1 MTRRN
6 RRQGWGVL
14 GLLAALLS
22 LISAGPAATA
32 QTAPAPAEQLA
43 AIRNLLRE
51 GGAGAGAALRTMAT
65 SDPDL
70 AVREQAIL
78 ALAQVGGPDS
88 IPALAEIAVSPPS
101 RAVALAAFNS
111 VHALR
116 ERFPLADP
124 PQVTIKALTP
134 LGAGK
139 EIEIEATV
147 VSPVDRPHTRVRL
160 AAPKG
165 LRPVREKEETLPG
178 YQGPLKAGQPVTVRA
193 TFVADAPGFFEV
205 RLTTRVSLDRVDAT
219 TYTAPLYL
227 DVKEGSGTASTTP
240 PVDRSKGNRH
250 TVTLD

>member
-22 LISAGPAATA
+22 LIPAGPAHA
-32 QTAPAPAEQLA
+32 APAPAEQLA

-51 GGAGAGAALRTMAT
+51 GGAGAGAALRTMAA

-70 AVREQAIL
+70 GVREQAIL

-88 IPALAEIAVSPPS
+88 IPALVEIAVSPPS

-116 ERFPLADP
+116 ERFPLANP

-139 EIEIEATV
+139 EIEIEATM
-147 VSPVDRPHTRVRL
+147 VSPVDRPHARVRL

-165 LRPVREKEETLPG
+165 LRPVREKGEALPG
-178 YQGPLKAGQPVTVRA
+178 YQGPLKAGQPVTVRG
-193 TFVADAPGFFEV
+193 TFVADAPGYFEV

-219 TYTAPLYL
+219 TYAAPLYL
-227 DVKEGSGTASTTP
+227 DIKEGSGTATTTP
-240 PVDRSKGNRH
+240 SVDRSKGSRH